1 MMQPNFLPAVNA
13 GKLGTV
19 FGQVFLMQSNSPM
32 YYLTKFMKEATKN
45 FPSSVQYL
53 YLMQKTYTGLHV
65 IKYLQILVLLQEI
78 DGPIRDH
85 PFKTLANLAN
95 F

>member
-45 FPSSVQYL
+45 LPIL
-53 YLMQKTYTGLHV
+53 CL
-65 IKYLQILVLLQEI
+65 ILVTFV
-78 DGPIRDH
+78 DD
-85 PFKTLANLAN
+85 FTLNSDN
-95 F
+95 NK